1 MRRIF
6 LHAGEPKTGTSA
18 IQLLLRENRE
28 ALEQLDYL
36 VPNAGSNPSGN
47 YLPLIDAILH
57 EPVPPAYSQCVEA
70 FEQEVNS
77 HPAENVVVSAECLD
91 HYFRND
97 EKRDRILSFLRDL
110 RLATTILIFIRPD
123 AEALSSAYAEQVKS
137 FLYDVTFPEFVVRRR
152 RYVHLLKL
160 MGLPGIQTIFRPYN
174 AEVRRLGAGREFL
187 RVIGLSEDA
196 LQCLGRESRVN
207 QSVGPIAVAAAREI
221 RRRIQQSGRQPTDR
235 QRRALKA
242 ELFRLAQEEDPEE
255 AFYGV
260 DAELLQEIER
270 RVGANREKFAQAAW
284 GKSWQAVFPS
294 DEAAPKQCNAFD
306 AGTAEPD
313 ALEKYQRMTAALWSA
328 AQRIMNDPRRSKRY
342 SWDRLRAHA
351 GCLIAIA
358 HLLAEFQ
365 DSEIFDILDNFV
377 SA

>member
-1 MRRIF
+1 MRRLF

-18 IQLLLRENRE
+18 IQLLLRENRD
-28 ALEQLDYL
+28 ALEQLGYL

-47 YLPLIDAILH
+47 YVSLIDAILQ

-77 HPAENVVVSAECLD
+77 HPAENIVVSAECLD

-97 EKRDRILSFLRDL
+97 EKRDRLLSFLRDL

-160 MGLPGIQTIFRPYN
+160 MQLPGIQTIFRPYN

-221 RRRIQQSGRQPTDR
+221 RTRIQQSGRLPTDR
-235 QRRALKA
+235 QRRALRA
-242 ELFRLAQEEDPEE
+242 ELFRLTQEEDPEE
-255 AFYGV
+255 PFYGV
-260 DAELLQEIER
+260 NAELFDQIER
-270 RVGANREKFAQAAW
+270 RVAANREKFAQAAW
-284 GKSWQAVFPS
+284 GKSWKTVFAS
-294 DEAAPKQCNAFD
+294 DEAGPKCNAFS
-306 AGTAEPD
+306 AATAEPD
-313 ALEKYQRMTAALWSA
+313 ALKKYQRMTAALWSA
-328 AQRIMNDPRRSKRY
+328 AERIMNDPRRSKRY

-351 GCLIAIA
+351 GCLVAIA

-365 DSEIFDILDNFV
+365 DSEIFDILDNFISV
-377 SA
+377 

>member
-18 IQLLLRENRE
+18 IQLLLHENRE
-28 ALEQLDYL
+28 ALARLGYL

-57 EPVPPAYSQCVEA
+57 EPVPPAYSQCVET
-70 FEQEVNS
+70 FQQEIAA

-91 HYFRND
+91 HYFRDD
-97 EKRDRILSFLRDL
+97 EKRDKILGFFGDL
-110 RLATTILIFIRPD
+110 RLETTLLIFIRPD

-160 MGLPGIQTIFRPYN
+160 MQLPGIRTIFRPYN

-196 LQCLGRESRVN
+196 LQGLAQESRVN

-221 RRRIQQSGRQPTDR
+221 RRRIQQSGRPPTDR

-242 ELFRLAQEEDPEE
+242 ELFRLTQEEDPEE
-255 AFYGV
+255 PFYGV
-260 DAELLQEIER
+260 DAELLQKIEH
-270 RVGANREKFAQAAW
+270 RVATNREKFAQEAW
-284 GKSWQAVFPS
+284 GKSWHAVFAS
-294 DEAAPKQCNAFD
+294 DDAAPKQCNAFD
-306 AGTAEPD
+306 AATAEPE
-313 ALEKYQRMTAALWSA
+313 ALKKYQRMTAALWSA
-328 AQRIMNDPRRSKRY
+328 AERIMNDPRRSKRY

-351 GCLIAIA
+351 SCLVAVA
-358 HLLAEFQ
+358 QLFAEFQ
-365 DSEIFDILDNFV
+365 DSEIFDILDNFL